1 MFQMNMARVLEDD
14 LAWSDTDKYMCQLLL
29 MIIADWSMTNTFFF
43 EPLFL
48 LYCVPESN
56 ISNQLNSLYIY
67 SDNLSFSGAYLQNGC
82 IAGGEI
88 EMGYKFFGCADERYN
103 LRGC

>member
-48 LYCVPESN
+48 LYCVPKSN
-56 ISNQLNSLYIY
+56 LLRRSKNLGLVDEIY
-67 SDNLSFSGAYLQNGC
+67 NIAELQFC
-82 IAGGEI
+82 V
-88 EMGYKFFGCADERYN
+88 
-103 LRGC
+103 